1 MRRVC
6 FLLAVAVSLLY
17 SCGLSYEEKRRVDQK
32 ERMQRWREDSAAL
45 KVAVMP
51 TMDCLPLFVAKAEHL
66 FSDQGVD
73 VRLKLFTAQMDCDT
87 ALAGGSVEGAVTDLV
102 RAERLKRL
110 GTPLRYV
117 TLTNA
122 YWQLYSN
129 RMQRINRL
137 PQLDD
142 KMLSMTRYSATDLLA
157 DLAIDSARLQP
168 ERVFKIQVNDVGIR
182 LKMLLNNEI
191 DAVLLTE
198 PQASLARQAHHRMLM
213 DSRSS
218 ALQLGVVAFREKA
231 LANKQRK
238 AQLGMFLKGY
248 NQAVDSLNR
257 YGMKRYGH
265 LAAKYCKVREEQ
277 LDSVLKNIKY
287 KRVEYPRSE
296 DVSCAVKWL
305 EKQ

>member
-1 MRRVC
+1 MKRVW
-6 FLLAVAVSLLY
+6 LILTVVALIY
-17 SCGLSYEEKRRVDQK
+17 SCGPSYEEKRRVDQK

-51 TMDCLPLFVAKAEHL
+51 TVDCLPLFVAKAEHL
-66 FSDQGVD
+66 FSGQGVD

-87 ALAGGSVEGAVTDLV
+87 ALAGGSVEASVTDLV

-110 GTPLRYV
+110 GTKLRYV
-117 TLTNA
+117 TSTNA

-129 RMQRINRL
+129 RMARITKL

-157 DLAIDSARLQP
+157 DLAVDSARLKP

-198 PQASLARQAHHRMLM
+198 PQASQARQAHHRLLM
-213 DSRSS
+213 DSRS
-218 ALQLGVVAFREKA
+218 AGLQLGVVAFSEKA
-231 LANKQRK
+231 LANKKRQE
-238 AQLGMFLKGY
+238 QLDMFLKGY

-257 YGMKRYGH
+257 YGMERYGH
-265 LAAKYCKVREEQ
+265 LVAKFCKVKEEQ
-277 LDSVLKNIKY
+277 LDSVLMNMKY
-287 KRVEYPRSE
+287 QRIAAPRDVDVERAS
-296 DVSCAVKWL
+296 KWL

>member
-1 MRRVC
+1 MKKVW
-6 FLLAVAVSLLY
+6 FILTVAVLLC
-17 SCGLSYEEKRRVDQK
+17 SCGPSYDEKRRIDQK

-66 FSDQGVD
+66 FSGQGVD

-102 RAERLKRL
+102 RTERLKKL

-117 TLTNA
+117 TSTNA
-122 YWQLYSN
+122 YWQIFSN
-129 RMQRINRL
+129 RMARITRL

-142 KMLSMTRYSATDLLA
+142 KMLVMTRYSATDLLA
-157 DLAIDSARLQP
+157 DMAVDSARLKS
-168 ERVFKIQVNDVGIR
+168 ERVFKIQVNDVSIR

-198 PQASLARQAHHRMLM
+198 PQASQARQAHHRMLM

-218 ALQLGVVAFREKA
+218 SLQLGVVAFREDA
-231 LANKQRK
+231 LANKKRQ
-238 AQLGMFLKGY
+238 AQLDMFLKGY

-265 LAAKYCKVREEQ
+265 LVSKYCKVREEHI
-277 LDSVLKNIKY
+277 DSVLKNLKY
-287 KRVEYPRSE
+287 YRIAAPRTEDVEY
-296 DVSCAVKWL
+296 AVKWL

>member
-1 MRRVC
+1 
-6 FLLAVAVSLLY
+6 
-17 SCGLSYEEKRRVDQK
+17 
-32 ERMQRWREDSAAL
+32 
-45 KVAVMP
+45 MP

-142 KMLSMTRYSATDLLA
+142 KMLLMTRYSATDLLA